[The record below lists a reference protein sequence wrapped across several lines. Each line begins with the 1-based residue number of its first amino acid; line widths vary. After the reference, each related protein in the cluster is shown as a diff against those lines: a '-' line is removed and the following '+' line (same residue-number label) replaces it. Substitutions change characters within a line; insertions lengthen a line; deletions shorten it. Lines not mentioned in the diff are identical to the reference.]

1 MFSRAKRPKVQD
13 QLNLPVA
20 QSTLDRDYLMRNNPD
35 LFDILWQNPLTR
47 VVVLHEGK
55 TLLRDSSDDSGLPG
69 PAAELRLMTVEEVTS
84 AQLRVYLGK
93 TLVASDTEPEQTPV
107 VLAVVSANSAH
118 LVEPDADRWHQ
129 LKRSGNGLSER
140 DSELFAQALA
150 LANWHASHVYCPK
163 CGAPTSITRGGWVRT
178 CFNENY
184 EVFPRTDPAIIVSVI
199 DADDRILL
207 GSQGSWGANRWSVL
221 AGFVEP
227 GESLNHAV
235 VREVFEEAG
244 IRVANPQFLGSQA
257 WPHPHSLMVGYTA
270 KVDPAHAH
278 LAATPDG
285 EEIVKLRWFSRE
297 DFVAE
302 AGSLLLPGKGSI
314 SRALIE
320 HWYGSELPTGEAW

>member
-1 MFSRAKRPKVQD
+1 VQD
-13 QLNLPVA
+13 VLNLPVA
-20 QSTLDRDYLMRNNPD
+20 TSALDRDYLMRENAE

-47 VVVLHEGK
+47 VLVLHEGK
-55 TLLRDSSDDSGLPG
+55 TLLRDPSATDSGVVG
-69 PAAELRLMTVEEVTS
+69 PAPELRLMTVDEVSS

-93 TLVASDTEPEQTPV
+93 TLTATETEPKDTPV
-107 VLAVVSANSAH
+107 VLAVVSANSAS
-118 LVEPDADRWHQ
+118 LVEADENRWHQ
-129 LKRSGNGLSER
+129 LKRSGNGLSDR
-140 DSELFAQALA
+140 DSELYASALA

-199 DADDRILL
+199 DDQDRILL
-207 GSQGSWGANRWSVL
+207 GSQGAWGANRWSVL

-244 IRVANPQFLGSQA
+244 VRVANPRYLGSQA
-257 WPHPHSLMVGYTA
+257 WPYPHSLMVGFTA
-270 KVDPAHAH
+270 KVDPEHAH
-278 LAATPDG
+278 LEPTPDG

-297 DFVAE
+297 DFIAE
-302 AGSLLLPGKGSI
+302 AESLLLPGKASI

-320 HWYGSELPTGEAW
+320 HWFGGPLPTQEAW